1 MARALKIICGLL
13 LTSMFFFPFCFTFLP
28 AVNTKMVLAVLGLFL
43 CIYNLG
49 KSHSSIID
57 KDIIILSIFALGV
70 SIASLLSMTLNNTP
84 DGTFL
89 KYIVSMFVWLGAAYF
104 VVKYIQAV
112 HSGISVKLVCFYLA
126 GVCVLQCILAIV
138 IDSVPSVKTFVDSF
152 LAGEG
157 YMGKNEGRLYGLGC
171 ALDVA
176 GIRFAAVL
184 VIISCVFAEMGKAIQ
199 WKVETIFLLVSF
211 VVISFIGNMI
221 GRTTSVGMAIA
232 LLVMGVSVFSPKV
245 IEDDERRKNIQK
257 IVLYVVLIVV
267 VTVSLLYNYSASWK
281 SNIQFG
287 FEGFYNLIEN
297 GKWEVRSNNMLKGTF
312 ILPDNMHTWLVG
324 DGYMDTTDNDPYY
337 TGVNWHGFYKMT
349 DVGYSRYLFY
359 FGILGLLAISGVMVE
374 SIAICI
380 KYLKNYRVMLLL
392 LLLLNFVIWLK
403 VSTDIF
409 PVFAILICTAK
420 QVSEIQNNKISV

>member
-104 VVKYIQAV
+104 IVKYIQAV

-176 GIRFAAVL
+176 GTRFAAVL
-184 VIISCVFAEMGKAIQ
+184 VIISCVFAEMGRAI
-199 WKVETIFLLVSF
+199 
-211 VVISFIGNMI
+211 
-221 GRTTSVGMAIA
+221 
-232 LLVMGVSVFSPKV
+232 
-245 IEDDERRKNIQK
+245 
-257 IVLYVVLIVV
+257 
-267 VTVSLLYNYSASWK
+267 
-281 SNIQFG
+281 
-287 FEGFYNLIEN
+287 
-297 GKWEVRSNNMLKGTF
+297 
-312 ILPDNMHTWLVG
+312 H
-324 DGYMDTTDNDPYY
+324 
-337 TGVNWHGFYKMT
+337 
-349 DVGYSRYLFY
+349 
-359 FGILGLLAISGVMVE
+359 
-374 SIAICI
+374 
-380 KYLKNYRVMLLL
+380 
-392 LLLLNFVIWLK
+392 
-403 VSTDIF
+403 
-409 PVFAILICTAK
+409 
-420 QVSEIQNNKISV
+420 